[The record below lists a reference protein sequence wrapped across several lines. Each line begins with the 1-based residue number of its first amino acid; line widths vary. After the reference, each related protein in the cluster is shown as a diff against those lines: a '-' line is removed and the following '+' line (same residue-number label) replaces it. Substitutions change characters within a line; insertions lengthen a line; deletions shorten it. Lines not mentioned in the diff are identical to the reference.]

1 MLFILTRTH
10 EQARRLAQVAEEEEW
25 CGMVQLYR
33 NQEDIDRALGTGREE
48 YGLLSIWW
56 D

>member
-1 MLFILTRTH
+1 MEPANAAERDDH
-10 EQARRLAQVAEEEEW
+10 EDQR
-25 CGMVQLYR
+25 
-33 NQEDIDRALGTGREE
+33 DIDQALGTGRRE

>member
-1 MLFILTRTH
+1 MDH
-10 EQARRLAQVAEEEEW
+10 
-25 CGMVQLYR
+25 LYL
-33 NQEDIDRALGTGREE
+33 NEEDIDRALGTGREE